1 MAIDHLRCDDKTR
14 ILKGLVHVQKDL
26 LNGFNTLNLVEG
38 VFELRPWTVKVF
50 QLRQTLRMELLK
62 EPGYLCKCF
71 ALVHD

>member
-1 MAIDHLRCDDKTR
+1 
-14 ILKGLVHVQKDL
+14 VQKDL